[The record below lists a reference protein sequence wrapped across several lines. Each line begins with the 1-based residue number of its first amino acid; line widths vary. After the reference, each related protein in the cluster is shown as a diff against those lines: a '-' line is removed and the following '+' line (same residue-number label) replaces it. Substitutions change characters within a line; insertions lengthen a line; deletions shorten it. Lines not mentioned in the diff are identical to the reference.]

1 MLATG
6 GIEFLKKSDGLESY
20 DRCIFH
26 MQVMLQLHNQK
37 GGGITDSFLASE
49 ASVKLSLAHQPLS
62 RTPQHRCLPFLAGPG
77 NPPSREQS
85 SPEVSSQPPCPT
97 LGEWQA
103 VGDEGPAAQGLA
115 HLLPA
120 LHCPSLCWSPPPA
133 SPGQEL
139 QTRAGR
145 RGHLGSLIPR
155 ELNGHGTDPSGLALV
170 SLVLDIP
177 FSHTSR

>member
-37 GGGITDSFLASE
+37 GGGITDSFLASK

-145 RGHLGSLIPR
+145 WHSSSFHSGWFFPHECLGQGGHPHDCAVV
-155 ELNGHGTDPSGLALV
+155 N
-170 SLVLDIP
+170 
-177 FSHTSR
+177 